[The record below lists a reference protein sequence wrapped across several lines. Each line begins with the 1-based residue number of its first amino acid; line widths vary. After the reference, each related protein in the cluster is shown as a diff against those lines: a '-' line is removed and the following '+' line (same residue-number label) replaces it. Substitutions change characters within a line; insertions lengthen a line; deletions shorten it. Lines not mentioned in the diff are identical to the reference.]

1 MRVLRIVGSRGDHD
15 LEDDMQRCLSRTAQL
30 SWNTPLHIVSHIPR
44 FAKTIHSSFLAK
56 ATFPSDTMSSYPT
69 PGTCAISVLP
79 NRPAH
84 EVFRDAPVDSQGTT
98 TIGAMPPFV
107 RPPAQTWISRFLYS
121 SSATLFFQH
130 YAQLPCWLGGGR
142 PGTSQHRRKRRIK
155 LCLHDIL
162 VQQVTQH

>member
-1 MRVLRIVGSRGDHD
+1 MKVLRIVGSRGDHD

-56 ATFPSDTMSSYPT
+56 ATFSSDTMSSYPT

-84 EVFRDAPVDSQGTT
+84 EAFRDAPLYLCGTRN
-98 TIGAMPPFV
+98 GQPLPV
-107 RPPAQTWISRFLYS
+107 RCRL
-121 SSATLFFQH
+121 LFGILRRPGFH
-130 YAQLPCWLGGGR
+130 GFCIRHQLPCFLFQYYGQL
-142 PGTSQHRRKRRIK
+142 P
-155 LCLHDIL
+155 C
-162 VQQVTQH
+162 